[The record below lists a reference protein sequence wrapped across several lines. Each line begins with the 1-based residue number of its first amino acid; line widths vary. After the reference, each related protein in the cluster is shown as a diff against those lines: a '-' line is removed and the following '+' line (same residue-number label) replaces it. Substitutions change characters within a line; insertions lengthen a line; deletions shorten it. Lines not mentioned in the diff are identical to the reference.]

1 MKRYKVSYFLSQAFK
16 GMWRNRMM
24 TVASVIV
31 LLSGIVLVGCFSMLI
46 ININENLKLVG
57 DLNELVAFANTN
69 APYKAEEKATL
80 ASEIKAENNNFLGW
94 STDPNAKAAEYVA
107 GEEYSVDPQ
116 DSDCGNIVF
125 YAIWENPAIIDEFKV
140 KYSASGVSV
149 EEPATEDN
157 KIYKDGDKLNLGSL
171 SSRISTVS
179 FLGWSTDSNAKEPEF
194 APDSEYIVSKQ
205 DSKGG
210 EIVFYAVW
218 SEKPSFDEYSITYSS
233 NGIEVSSV
241 PTDVET
247 RRIYIRK
254 QLNKLDNISEDGIK
268 FVSREETLDEE
279 KKNLEDYPNLLEV
292 LENSENPYPDSF
304 IIKCEK
310 GLEVSAL
317 ETQVKNIKGI
327 YKTSC
332 RADIA
337 ETVENLKG
345 GVIVVFSGF
354 MVILLII
361 SIVVIINTVKIAL
374 NARANEIVIMRYIG
388 ATKWF
393 ISLPFKLEGIIIG
406 LLSGVLGF
414 IVQLVVYS
422 YTSNIIMKEI
432 KMISLVPFE
441 EMQGILF
448 LGSIVLGAIM
458 GFVGSVISI
467 RKNLKA

>member
-1 MKRYKVSYFLSQAFK
+1 
-16 GMWRNRMM
+16 MM
-24 TVASVIV
+24 TAASIIV
-31 LLSGIVLVGCFSMLI
+31 LLSGIVLVGCFFMLI
-46 ININENLKLVG
+46 LNINENLKSVG
-57 DLNELVAFANTN
+57 ELNELVAFANTN

-80 ASEIKAENNNFLGW
+80 ASEIKADNNTFIGW
-94 STDPNAKAAEYVA
+94 STDPNSKTAEYKA
-107 GEEYSVDPQ
+107 GEEYSINPEDA
-116 DSDCGNIVF
+116 DCGNIVF
-125 YAIWENPAIIDEFKV
+125 YAIWSDPAIIDEFKIQ
-140 KYSASGVSV
+140 YSASGASV
-149 EEPATEDN
+149 EEPVPEDG
-157 KIYKDGDKLNLGSL
+157 KIYRAGDKLYLGSL
-171 SSRISTVS
+171 SSKISTVS
-179 FLGWSTDSNAKEPEF
+179 FLGWSLNSNSDEADF
-194 APDSEYIVSKQ
+194 APNSEYTVSKQ

-210 EIVFYAVW
+210 NIVFYAVW
-218 SEKPSFDEYSITYSS
+218 SEVQSFEEYSISYNS
-233 NGIEVSSV
+233 NGVEVSSV

-254 QLNKLDNISEDGIK
+254 QLNMLENISEDGIR

-304 IIKCEK
+304 IIKYEK
-310 GLEVSAL
+310 GLEVSSL
-317 ETQVKNIKGI
+317 EVQVNNIKGI

-337 ETVENLKG
+337 ETVENLKSG
-345 GVIVVFSGF
+345 IVIVFSGF

-361 SIVVIINTVKIAL
+361 SIVVIINTIKIAL

-414 IVQLVVYS
+414 IVQLIVYS
-422 YTSNIIMKEI
+422 YTANMIMKEI

-448 LGSIVLGAIM
+448 LGSIILGAVM
-458 GFVGSVISI
+458 GFIGSVISI